1 MYDRLEEARMRL
13 SNSLIRLDGEAFYID
28 RVYRDDYDP
37 DDEDTDSEEMETEPV
52 GPGNIYVSGSL
63 TASNSFVADIPLDSA
78 RLDFRPVPLG
88 FRHRPWA
95 ELCYMQ
101 RQPYRSYKQGL
112 TAHNYDAHDTI
123 APAITSEEIA
133 ATIKG
138 DYPCLTKILDLVEFA
153 PRAYGNLYHPFARDW
168 AIRVDIA
175 TGLVYVFY
183 GPLRSCVGE
192 SLDGGSTYTVY
203 PQYAHLLESLTEA
216 ASTNTTEQ
224 FEVTTNAA

>member
-13 SNSLIRLDGEAFYID
+13 NNSLIRLDGEPFYIE
-28 RVYRDDYDP
+28 RVYRLDVDTDDP
-37 DDEDTDSEEMETEPV
+37 DIDTDEMECEPV
-52 GPGNIYVSGSL
+52 GPGLIYVSGYL
-63 TASNSFVADIPLDSA
+63 TAYNSYVADIPLDST

-88 FRHRPWA
+88 FRRQPRG

-112 TAHNYDAHDTI
+112 TAHNYDAHDARLPSI
-123 APAITSEEIA
+123 MSPDLAS
-133 ATIKG
+133 TIKG
-138 DYPCLTKILDLVEFA
+138 EYPCLTNILDSVESE
-153 PRAYGNLYHPFARDW
+153 PRIYGNLYHAFARDW
-168 AIRVDIA
+168 AIRVDAA
-175 TGLVYVFY
+175 TGVVYVFY

-203 PQYAHLLESLTEA
+203 PQYAHLIESLTEA

-224 FEVTTNAA
+224 FEVKTNAA

>member
-13 SNSLIRLDGEAFYID
+13 NNSLIRLDGEPFYIE
-28 RVYRDDYDP
+28 RTYRLDYDP
-37 DDEDTDSEEMETEPV
+37 DDEDIDHEEMECEQV
-52 GPGNIYVSGSL
+52 GPGLIYVCGYL
-63 TASNSFVADIPLDSA
+63 TAYNSFVPDIPLDST

-88 FRHRPWA
+88 FRNRPVA

-112 TAHNYDAHDTI
+112 TAHNYDANDARLPSI
-123 APAITSEEIA
+123 MSSDLA

-138 DYPCLTKILDLVEFA
+138 EYPSLSNTLDLIESE
-153 PRAYGNLYHPFARDW
+153 PRIYGNLYHPFSRDW
-168 AIRVDIA
+168 AIRADA
-175 TGLVYVFY
+175 TTGVVYVFY

-192 SLDGGSTYTVY
+192 SLDGGSTYIVY
-203 PQYAHLLESLTEA
+203 PQYAHLIESLTEA
-216 ASTNTTEQ
+216 ATTNTTEQ

>member
-13 SNSLIRLDGEAFYID
+13 SSSLIRLDGEAFFID
-28 RVYRDDYDP
+28 RVYRTDYDP
-37 DDEDTDSEEMETEPV
+37 DDEDLDHEEVEAETV
-52 GPGNIYVSGSL
+52 GPGNIYVSGTL
-63 TASNSFVADIPLDSA
+63 TGYNSFVTDIPLDSA

-88 FRHRPWA
+88 FRNQPRA

-112 TAHNYDAHDTI
+112 TAHNYDANDART
-123 APAITSEEIA
+123 PSFTSTDMA

-138 DYPCLTKILDLVEFA
+138 EYPCLTNILDLVESE
-153 PRAYGNLYHPFARDW
+153 PRIYGNLYHPFAREW
-168 AIRVDIA
+168 AIRVDA
-175 TGLVYVFY
+175 TTGVVYVFY